1 MADESSIFTICM
13 FIFYQGRMGDMWKR
27 VITFLVILFFVLL
40 SDAVLSDWVPGY
52 LQNILGSPFKMGLM
66 MALSSVVGLL
76 MDLIFPHVLR
86 ASGVR
91 KLAGGAIVGS
101 LIFLLSMFSSTWWSY
116 ALILAVGMSAWGVY
130 YELDSFMTQ
139 QFVAGT
145 APRDQRS
152 SVWGIVGVVRSLAY
166 FCGPILG
173 GYIASFGDRAVV
185 IGSGG
190 VLFIAYIMFLIMKLP
205 QSTEAEVDIHGINL
219 KEEISHWIVL
229 GHRVWPILLVSLMGG
244 LVDATFWSTGTVL
257 NDTLAETH
265 FAGGWFMSAYML
277 PFLFVGIIVAKW
289 GVDTG
294 KKKWAERFVIMGGL
308 CLMALSYISNIWLI
322 LLAVMLAGT
331 FLAMAWPLIDAVYTD
346 LVARAHKGRKHIM
359 GMSAATYSMAYV
371 IGPILSG
378 GLAGKYGEL
387 KNFAIIGGG
396 VVIVGIVLLLTTP
409 KKLMLP
415 QVEMR
420 DWE

>member
-1 MADESSIFTICM
+1 M

-52 LQNILGSPFKMGLM
+52 LQNILGSSFKMGLM

-116 ALILAVGMSAWGVY
+116 ALILAATMAAWGVY